1 MSQRLLEDSTLT
13 YSKIVERYAHF
24 FDRPEVRLRFL
35 NNTLSQQAVS
45 SEKMNRTI
53 GRFEFI
59 KGSKM
64 YERLLELELY
74 RLILQELK
82 KLLPTASKQRR
93 QLLRRS
99 KAPFSARLFFR
110 CYQMRHVF
118 CGVGLVMAAGVVFC
132 LYTVVLRSTQSVFA
146 QRNQSVSR
154 SADMN
159 RDDAAFAQTS
169 EKYLPDYSPEKVWV
183 VEQKENYE
191 RYSNGGRILIDYE
204 TSNHERG
211 YQSFEKGNL
220 SQVKRAGKEPV
231 GIVYHTSESDML
243 PFTSDNNDSI
253 ATHTRG
259 LLEYVRKN
267 KSYNYLID
275 RYGQVYRI
283 VRDDHAANHAGNS
296 VWADASQVYVGLNES
311 FLGVCFETNSEGE
324 TLNEQLTEAQIIS
337 GRMLTQILR
346 SRYQI
351 DDANCVTHGLVS
363 VNPSNMLICYH
374 HDWVRN
380 FPFEA
385 MGLSDKYK
393 VAPAS
398 ITELGFTY
406 DDEIVSKLGGAL
418 WSGVRL
424 AEDEFARRAELA
436 HAKTDELRREMREQ
450 YRARMAQQIK
460 LRAASKGDAALSAQ
474 VKQDSND
481 AGSTAQDESTEQADQ
496 GGL

>member
-1 MSQRLLEDSTLT
+1 MSQRLLEDSTLAH
-13 YSKIVERYAHF
+13 SKIVERYAHF
-24 FDRPEVRLRFL
+24 FDRPDLRLRFL
-35 NNTLSQQAVS
+35 NNTLTQQAAS
-45 SEKMNRTI
+45 SARMNRSL

-64 YERLLELELY
+64 YEHLLELELY

-82 KLLPTASKQRR
+82 KLLPSAAKQRR

-118 CGVGLVMAAGVVFC
+118 CGAGLAVVAGMLFGF
-132 LYTVVLRSTQSVFA
+132 YTIVSRSTQSVFA
-146 QRNQSVSR
+146 ERGQNVSR
-154 SADMN
+154 VADGAGAQ
-159 RDDAAFAQTS
+159 DAAFKETS
-169 EKYLPDYSPEKVWV
+169 EKYLPDYRPEKVWL

-191 RYSNGGRILIDYE
+191 RYSNGGRILVDYE
-204 TSNHERG
+204 TGNHERSYHALERG
-211 YQSFEKGNL
+211 RL
-220 SQVKRAGKEPV
+220 SNVRRVGHEPV

-253 ATHTRG
+253 ATRTRG

-283 VRDDHAANHAGNS
+283 VRDEHAANHAGNS
-296 VWADASQVYVGLNES
+296 VWADRENVYVGLNES
-311 FLGVCFETNSEGE
+311 FLGVSFETNSEAG
-324 TLNEQLTEAQIIS
+324 TLGEQLTEAQIIS
-337 GRMLTQILR
+337 ARLLTQILR

-351 DDANCVTHGLVS
+351 DDANCTTHGLVS
-363 VNPSNMLICYH
+363 VNPSNMLIAYH

-398 ITELGFTY
+398 IGELGFTY
-406 DDEIVSKLGGAL
+406 DGEILSKLGGTL
-418 WSGVRL
+418 WAGVSL
-424 AEDEFARRAELA
+424 AEEEFAKRAGAAQTGAE
-436 HAKTDELRREMREQ
+436 ELRRQMRDE
-450 YRARMAQQIK
+450 YRAQMSRQIK
-460 LRAASKGDAALSAQ
+460 LRSVSRVETEVHAGINPNPASATEEDEGQTQAGQKGF
-474 VKQDSND
+474 
-481 AGSTAQDESTEQADQ
+481 
-496 GGL
+496 